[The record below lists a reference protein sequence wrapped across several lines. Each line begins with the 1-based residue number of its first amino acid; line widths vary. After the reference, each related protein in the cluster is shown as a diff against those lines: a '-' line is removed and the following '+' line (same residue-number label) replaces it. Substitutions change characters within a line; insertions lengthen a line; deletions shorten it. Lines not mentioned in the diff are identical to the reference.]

1 MNIIKRELRQIFIK
15 DPRIAGIIFAAS
27 IAYLV
32 IFALLYG
39 THVVN
44 GVPLAIC
51 DEDQTRTSRALVQA
65 FADAEKFRL
74 VAQPDSADELRR
86 LLDERAVYAAVHIQR
101 GFAWEI
107 AAGRS
112 SPLLFLAGGANLV
125 VTNAATTAAQEIVA
139 SFGQSLAAGLAEKA
153 GLPSDPAAARTVP
166 AYVVLRVHNNPTFS
180 YLNFFVIG
188 LAMAAFQQGVFLPVG
203 ASIIREYQA
212 LAELAAYPA
221 AKVIALKLLPYFLLD
236 TLSFFVT
243 LLVSVKI
250 FAIPCKAGLPSLF
263 LLATAFTFTAIALAS
278 LAASFCRDEITFTKL
293 CLIYA
298 VPAFTL
304 SGSSAA
310 CRHGHIQP
318 DDRLSLPLFYL
329 ADALRDLLLSGYS
342 PLLVR
347 NILVLYILGA
357 ILIGLTVR
365 GVAARCHEALR
376 RRTPAAAACRQHRG
390 NRMHRIVNCCSLA
403 ALVIAVA
410 LPPSSRRCRLRR
422 PEKFTL
428 ADSIA
433 LALANNPAVKLAQAE
448 QDKALWQVNQART
461 RYGPT
466 LSYNFARAR
475 TDEPPSWYNN
485 TTTDYPVSFYP
496 LSTRRIEYPA
506 WTKTY
511 DVYRHQLQLI
521 YPLYTGGRMTAP
533 SSWPSTARP
542 PSTTP
547 RPPSASSSP
556 STSPPPTS
564 AFCKP
569 ATSPTSP
576 LRAWTTSPPT
586 SATSRTTTTPAPSPC
601 PTSSRP
607 KSASPT
613 PATTSSK
620 PATPT
625 NSPATSST
633 KSSASPCKTPPI
645 SPTTSTTSPTGNRS
659 TNA

>member
-1 MNIIKRELRQIFIK
+1 MNIVRRELRQIFVK

-74 VAQPDSADELRR
+74 VAQPDSADELRQ

-101 GFAWEI
+101 GFAREI

-139 SFGQSLAAGLAEKA
+139 SFGQSLAAGLAERA
-153 GLPSDPAAARTVP
+153 GLPPDPAAARTVP
-166 AYVVLRVHNNPTFS
+166 AHVVLRVHNNPTFS

-212 LAELAAYPA
+212 LTELAAYPA

-304 SGSSAA
+304 SGFIWPLAA
-310 CRHGHIQP
+310 MDAFSRTIAY
-318 DDRLSLPLFYL
+318 LFPLFYL
-329 ADALRDLLLSGYS
+329 ADALRDLLLGGYS

-365 GVAARCHEALR
+365 VFAARRHEALR
-376 RRTPAAAACRQHRG
+376 RRTPPPAA
-390 NRMHRIVNCCSLA
+390 
-403 ALVIAVA
+403 
-410 LPPSSRRCRLRR
+410 
-422 PEKFTL
+422 
-428 ADSIA
+428 
-433 LALANNPAVKLAQAE
+433 
-448 QDKALWQVNQART
+448 
-461 RYGPT
+461 
-466 LSYNFARAR
+466 
-475 TDEPPSWYNN
+475 
-485 TTTDYPVSFYP
+485 
-496 LSTRRIEYPA
+496 
-506 WTKTY
+506 
-511 DVYRHQLQLI
+511 
-521 YPLYTGGRMTAP
+521 
-533 SSWPSTARP
+533 
-542 PSTTP
+542 
-547 RPPSASSSP
+547 
-556 STSPPPTS
+556 
-564 AFCKP
+564 
-569 ATSPTSP
+569 
-576 LRAWTTSPPT
+576 
-586 SATSRTTTTPAPSPC
+586 
-601 PTSSRP
+601 
-607 KSASPT
+607 
-613 PATTSSK
+613 
-620 PATPT
+620 
-625 NSPATSST
+625 
-633 KSSASPCKTPPI
+633 
-645 SPTTSTTSPTGNRS
+645 
-659 TNA
+659 